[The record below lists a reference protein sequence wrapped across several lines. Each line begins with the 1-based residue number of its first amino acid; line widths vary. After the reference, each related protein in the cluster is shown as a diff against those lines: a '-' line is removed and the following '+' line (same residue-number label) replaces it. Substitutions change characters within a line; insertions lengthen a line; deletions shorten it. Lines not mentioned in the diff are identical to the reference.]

1 MAAQRR
7 CRALRGRV
15 PTRHGRGR
23 GVLIVG
29 QDPGCGE
36 CSSALIPST
45 NRAFTPPSR
54 GAPVGVGRG
63 ISRLYEP
70 MMRRVRGT
78 MATQFSV
85 QTIDALFDRPVF
97 VTTDVVRRSGIP
109 RPIAVRVPR
118 VLQKQG
124 ILATV

>member
-1 MAAQRR
+1 MEEFPYRERTGGSRSRR
-7 CRALRGRV
+7 DQA
-15 PTRHGRGR
+15 
-23 GVLIVG
+23 
-29 QDPGCGE
+29 
-36 CSSALIPST
+36 
-45 NRAFTPPSR
+45 
-54 GAPVGVGRG
+54 RG